1 MRMKNSEY
9 EADQE
14 LEEEGGDANDG
25 QHEEVGDQ
33 EGASSILKI
42 MMMVMMMRR
51 RRMMI
56 ERWIDRLYGLHLI
69 TEVGEPPHIAKS
81 DGVAKS

>member
-1 MRMKNSEY
+1 MKAQQLTKLPTLSLFWQLRMKNLEY

-33 EGASSILKI
+33 EGASSILQI
-42 MMMVMMMRR
+42 MIMMVMMM
-51 RRMMI
+51 MMT
-56 ERWIDRLYGLHLI
+56 DMVCTL
-69 TEVGEPPHIAKS
+69 
-81 DGVAKS
+81 

>member
-1 MRMKNSEY
+1 MKNLEY

-33 EGASSILKI
+33 EGASSILKM
-42 MMMVMMMRR
+42 MMMVVMMMMMMMMRR
-51 RRMMI
+51 RVI
-56 ERWIDRLYGLHLI
+56 ERWIDYMVCTL
-69 TEVGEPPHIAKS
+69 
-81 DGVAKS
+81 

>member
-1 MRMKNSEY
+1 MKAQQLTKSPTLSLFWQLRMKNLEY

-33 EGASSILKI
+33 EGASSILQTM
-42 MMMVMMMRR
+42 MMMVMMMAMMM
-51 RRMMI
+51 MMI
-56 ERWIDRLYGLHLI
+56 SVQWI
-69 TEVGEPPHIAKS
+69 
-81 DGVAKS
+81 